1 MGILEDVK
9 QFRENLRDSGEFAQ
23 LYEYLPDVI
32 FFVKDLNS
40 RIMMCN
46 STFLRFQGAKKME
59 SILGKNSYDFFPKVI
74 AENFIADDKR
84 VIESEEPL
92 IDRVEL
98 TIDEGVITWFSTT
111 KVPLYGKSGKV
122 IGVAGISRN
131 LRKADRSLS
140 PFQKMMPVIEFIKES
155 HTKEI
160 SIAEL
165 AEMSF
170 LSESQFRRRFK
181 QLFRL
186 SPLQFI
192 LKIRI
197 ESACHLLRTSSLNV
211 SEIADRCGFEDQNY
225 LARQFRQ
232 HMGISPTQYRKHEY

>member
-1 MGILEDVK
+1 MDLEKEVK
-9 QFRENLRDSGEFAQ
+9 AFKSNLRDGDIAQ
-23 LYEYLPDVI
+23 LFEFLPDVI
-32 FFVKDLNS
+32 FFVKDVNS

-46 STFLRFQGAKKME
+46 ASFLRFQGAKTIK
-59 SILGKNSYDFFPKVI
+59 SILGKNSYDFFPKAI
-74 AENFIADDKR
+74 ADSFIADDKK
-84 VIESEEPL
+84 VMESGETL
-92 IDRVEL
+92 VDRVEL
-98 TIDEGVITWFSTT
+98 TIDDGIISWFSTT
-111 KVPLYGKSGKV
+111 KVPVYARNGKI
-122 IGVAGISRN
+122 IGVMGISRN
-131 LRKADRSLS
+131 LRKADKTLS
-140 PFQKMMPVIEFIKES
+140 PFQKMMPVIEYIKEN

-160 SIAEL
+160 SISEL
-165 AEMSF
+165 AQMCH

-197 ESACHLLRTSSLNV
+197 ESACHLLRTSSLNI

-232 HMGISPTQYRKHEY
+232 HMGISPTQYRKHDY